1 MPPVLRSATRKS
13 TNTATPPL
21 IHPSRG
27 ALPGLTLA
35 ETRLLRKKQERLRAA
50 REALTKD
57 ASAYGENITNALDAT
72 FIFAQAE
79 AGTAVCIHK
88 DGWIL
93 TCAHC
98 FGEDEQEWQGNRY
111 RWVLGYRG
119 LAVQIEC
126 HIWDERRDL
135 ALARVVC
142 VELEEEIE
150 SDMRDA
156 AFTFAFAS
164 VPIPGPSVTSP
175 APDQTPIVCIGQP
188 GSDDLESSTPR
199 KTGYDL
205 LEISE
210 GRLKGLIPGADPQN
224 NSAIGALKHDAWTYW
239 GHSGAPLVCMRSG
252 VLLGLHSSW
261 DDSTATRHGVPLV
274 AMQAFLDVHFPGAL
288 RNERTVSGGD
298 GERGQ

>member
-1 MPPVLRSATRKS
+1 MPPVLRSATRKTTDAASYPVREPRSSS
-13 TNTATPPL
+13 TWADSNTVQVASCQRPNEAVQF
-21 IHPSRG
+21 IQPSPG
-27 ALPGLTLA
+27 PLPGFTLS
-35 ETRLLRKKQERLRAA
+35 ETRLLCKKQERLRAS

-57 ASAYGENITNALDAT
+57 ASAYGEHITSALDAT

-79 AGTAVCIHK
+79 AGTAVCIHE
-88 DGWIL
+88 DGWVL

-111 RWVLGYRG
+111 RWVLDYRG

-126 HIWDERRDL
+126 HTWDERRDL

-142 VELEEEIE
+142 VELEGGIE
-150 SDMRDA
+150 SNIRDA
-156 AFTFAFAS
+156 GFAFAS
-164 VPIPGPSVTSP
+164 ISIPALPESSS
-175 APDQTPIVCIGQP
+175 AASQTPIVCIGQP
-188 GSDDLESSTPR
+188 GSDDLESSTSR

-239 GHSGAPLVCMRSG
+239 GHSGAPLVCLRSG
-252 VLLGLHSSW
+252 VLLGLHSLG
-261 DDSTATRHGVPLV
+261 TI
-274 AMQAFLDVHFPGAL
+274 AL
-288 RNERTVSGGD
+288 R
-298 GERGQ
+298 